1 MKTIK
6 KLKSHPYISAWIVL
20 FVNLVLAIAGD
31 IHLPALPMMVKDL
44 NTTEFYVQLMIAIFI
59 VGATVGRLTM
69 GALSDQFGRKNI
81 LLFSLSLQIVAIFGC
96 AIAKDIQT
104 LLIWR
109 TVQSMGAGVGSVVGT
124 AIIADL
130 FHDKERARFYGLL
143 EMTFPIGFIIGP
155 ILGAYILEVTN
166 TWRAAFFLMVV
177 VYSICV
183 LLILFLM
190 NETHHE
196 KIKETL
202 GSMLKMYHSVLKN
215 WEFMRYTSILSLI
228 IASYLIF
235 VISAPFIYM
244 QQFGLTAIEFG
255 YIQLVPMTF
264 NFLSFMLYRSYIKHK
279 TVQESLKLGMSALF
293 AVIPLYL
300 IIGFQLVKVN
310 QFWIVCAIST
320 QSLIVPFII
329 PGLTTLSLD
338 IYPNRK
344 GLAAAVV
351 ASMRTLLAG
360 FGMIAVSY
368 IFGSGFQAIFII
380 KAIIISF
387 VIYLSRKIIFN
398 K

>member
-1 MKTIK
+1 MKAIK
-6 KLKSHPYISAWIVL
+6 KIKSHPHISAWIVL
-20 FVNLVLAIAGD
+20 FINLVLAVAGD
-31 IHLPALPMMVKDL
+31 IHLPALPMMVEDL

-81 LLFSLSLQIVAIFGC
+81 LIFSLSLQIVAIFGC
-96 AIAKDIQT
+96 AVANDIMT

-109 TVQSMGAGVGSVVGT
+109 AVQSMGAGVGSVVGT

-130 FHDKERARFYGLL
+130 FHDKQRARYYGLL

-155 ILGAYILEVTN
+155 ILGAYILEITN
-166 TWRAAFFLMVV
+166 TWRAAFILMVI
-177 VYSICV
+177 VYGLCV
-183 LLILFLM
+183 LLILFFM
-190 NETHHE
+190 TETHHE
-196 KIKETL
+196 KIKETI
-202 GSMLKMYHSVLKN
+202 GSLIRMYHSVLKN

-244 QQFGLTAIEFG
+244 QQFGLSAIEFG
-255 YIQLVPMTF
+255 YFQLVPMAF
-264 NFLSFMLYRSYIKHK
+264 NFLSFFVYRYYIKHRS
-279 TVQESLKLGMSALF
+279 VEESLKLGMTALML
-293 AVIPLYL
+293 VIPIYL
-300 IIGFQLVKVN
+300 LIGFKIVPVN

-338 IYPNRK
+338 LYPHRK

-360 FGMIAVSY
+360 FGMISVSY
-368 IFGSGFQAIFII
+368 VFGSSFQAIFVI